1 MKTIRVALAIQ
12 KSTPGNVAE
21 NLDTCLTLTRTAAQ
35 NGATIILFPEL
46 NLTGY
51 TLGKRL
57 IPITSTVPG
66 ILTNA
71 LLKSS
76 ADNKITILAGLAQE
90 DIQGVV
96 FCTHV
101 AAMADKTLGVYQKL
115 HIPPPERKIFTPGSA
130 VTTFPTEYAHFGIQL
145 CYDAH
150 FPELSTR
157 MALKGAEIL
166 FFPHASPRGTPE
178 AKLASWLRHLTA
190 RAFDNSVFVL
200 ACNQVGTHEN
210 GRNFPGVAV
219 AIGPDGY
226 IISHL
231 LTTEDE
237 LLIVD
242 LDSDLIQHIRGHRMR
257 YFLPGRRNDLGL
269 L

>member
-166 FFPHASPRGTPE
+166 FSPMLLPGE
-178 AKLASWLRHLTA
+178 LLRRNSPPGFAISRQGHLTTRFLCL
-190 RAFDNSVFVL
+190 RAIRWAPTKMV
-200 ACNQVGTHEN
+200 AT
-210 GRNFPGVAV
+210 FPALPLPLV
-219 AIGPDGY
+219 
-226 IISHL
+226 
-231 LTTEDE
+231 
-237 LLIVD
+237 
-242 LDSDLIQHIRGHRMR
+242 RMDIL
-257 YFLPGRRNDLGL
+257 FPTF
-269 L
+269 